1 MSLRPICINCGKE
14 MICWK
19 NSVVVWH
26 STEPVKGDPMDEID
40 FVTYGDK
47 YKCPSCG
54 IEVVVDCGDLLM
66 TPPYKQ
72 SELKEMIVK
81 AEEEIQIRRRM
92 QYV

>member
-1 MSLRPICINCGKE
+1 MSLRPICVKCGKE
-14 MICWK
+14 MVCQK

-26 STEPVKGDPMDEID
+26 PIEPIEGNPMDAID

-54 IEVVVDCGDLLM
+54 IEVIVDCGDLLM

-72 SELKEMIVK
+72 SELKETIVK
-81 AEEEIQIRRRM
+81 AEEAIQIRRRI
-92 QYV
+92 